1 MSARILYAEDEEQT
15 RSIVTEELR
24 AEGYVVDQ
32 VADGEEAMRALEA
45 ATYDLV
51 LLDIKMPRKS
61 GMDVLQFLRERK
73 LKPRVIMLTGVSE
86 LSTAIKAVK
95 LGANDYLTKPYSLEQ
110 LLGAISRFLAR

>member
-1 MSARILYAEDEEQT
+1 MRERILYAEDEEET

-24 AEGYVVDQ
+24 LEGYVVDA
-32 VADGEEAMRALEA
+32 VPDGEDAIRAIEST
-45 ATYDLV
+45 TYDLL

-61 GMDVLQFLRERK
+61 GLDVLQFLKERN
-73 LKPRVIMLTGVSE
+73 LRPRVIMLTALDD
-86 LSTAIKAVK
+86 LSMAIKAVR

>member
-24 AEGYVVDQ
+24 AEGYEVDQ
-32 VADGEEAMRALEA
+32 VGDGEEAMRALEG

-61 GMDVLQFLRERK
+61 GMDVLDFLRERN
-73 LKPRVIMLTGVSE
+73 LRPRVIMLTGVND
-86 LSTAIKAVK
+86 LSSAIKAMK